1 MQKNILTK
9 NKENSALNFLKI
21 NGVKFPKG
29 TGGI

>member
-1 MQKNILTK
+1 MENNTLTK
-9 NKENSALNFLKI
+9 HKENPVLNFLKI